1 MTLFTIFKYHII
13 SLKKTIYCKPNIIQ
27 RSAISISVYWI
38 QNKKFFDEIF
48 YTVCVCNK
56 HTHICDSKQCTQVF
70 ASFHILLFI
79 QFFFVSLV
87 VVVVPQPAIFLIS
100 ISNFTYKRTQYSF
113 IHTFIDRSKQIKTKI
128 ISIIYSFPFFSPK
141 TCGTMN
147 KLFNKI

>member
-1 MTLFTIFKYHII
+1 MYSDPLYQFRFIGFRIK
-13 SLKKTIYCKPNIIQ
+13 SFSMKF
-27 RSAISISVYWI
+27 SIR
-38 QNKKFFDEIF
+38 F
-48 YTVCVCNK
+48 
-56 HTHICDSKQCTQVF
+56 VF
-70 ASFHILLFI
+70 ATNTHTYVIPSSAHKFSPHFI
-79 QFFFVSLV
+79 FFSLYNFFVSLV